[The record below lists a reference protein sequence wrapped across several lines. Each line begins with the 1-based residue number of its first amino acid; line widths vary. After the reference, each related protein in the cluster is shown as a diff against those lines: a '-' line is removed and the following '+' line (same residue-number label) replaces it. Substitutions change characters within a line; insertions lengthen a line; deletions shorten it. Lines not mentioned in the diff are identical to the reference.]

1 MSNTNRDYMI
11 VCTVKD
17 STISIKRQLKF
28 FNTDRNTA
36 NIFIRLVNEIT
47 NDDNIKDYVN
57 IEDAQNYSV
66 LMRVIMPNN
75 ELKTVNATLLVEES
89 LFRVDLPA
97 DMTAIKGDYYCELVI
112 RTEVSGI
119 EELNTSDEFTYNV
132 RASITSKVGTVTPA
146 DTLTQQ
152 LITRIEALENRLDN
166 M

>member
-11 VCTVKD
+11 TCTVKN
-17 STISIKRQLKF
+17 SAITVGRPLKF
-28 FNTDRNTA
+28 YNTDKNTA
-36 NIFIRLVNEIT
+36 NIFIKLVYEII

-132 RASITSKVGTVTPA
+132 KASITSRLGTVREA

-152 LITRIEALENRLDN
+152 LITRVEELERRLDN